1 MFRDAKEELER
12 LEEALLEQEAPEDIP
27 EEVPAQP
34 VYRNFSNNYGR
45 DLRNYASGYE
55 AYDEDLADVDAVADE
70 PQAKSLTGP
79 VLAVCGVTLG
89 ILLAVLCWAFRLW
102 GA

>member
-12 LEEALLEQEAPEDIP
+12 LEEALLEPEEP

-34 VYRNFSNNYGR
+34 EYRNFSNNYGR
-45 DLRNYASGYE
+45 ELRNHASGYE
-55 AYDEDLADVDAVADE
+55 AYEEDLADMEELSDE
-70 PQAKSLTGP
+70 PQAKSLTGA
-79 VLAVCGVTLG
+79 VLAVCGLTLG
-89 ILLAVLCWAFRLW
+89 ILLVVLYWAFRLW

>member
-12 LEEALLEQEAPEDIP
+12 LEEALLEPEEP

-55 AYDEDLADVDAVADE
+55 AYEEDPADMEAVSDE
-70 PQAKSLTGP
+70 PQAKSLTGV
-79 VLAVCGVTLG
+79 VLAVSGVTLG
-89 ILLAVLCWAFRLW
+89 ILLVVLCWAFYLW